1 MNMGSHS
8 ISKQCD
14 IIVFDSSKIPVIF
27 RDDDFVVVRPESVR
41 AVIEVKGTAN
51 KKEIDGLLDSFLD
64 FGKKWRDCQ
73 LFYHE
78 HHQPLARRPSLYAM
92 CWSVGLDTRGR
103 PLTNGTKIRKQIA
116 SFYNANAGLASMKGF
131 PRLEKLFVYNECG
144 VSESGWTEANS
155 EKIEM
160 GFATERGRFVRYDP
174 AGVPYLGGDR
184 TIASLLAGL
193 HYAVGDD
200 FNRFYSYVD
209 EARQSQTPRY
219 EHQGF
224 SAWLP
229 ETASMRDAN
238 ANLIFAAK

>member
-1 MNMGSHS
+1 VAKTHHSDLTGFSSLLGDSFQSKIDLLTQIIQGAHYPSLGRYKERLLAKMIAEYVPKNLEVGTGFVLFVHGATQERERMPGFDAMNMGSHS

-144 VSESGWTEANS
+144 VSESGWTE
-155 EKIEM
+155 
-160 GFATERGRFVRYDP
+160 VDP
-174 AGVPYLGGDR
+174 GNR
-184 TIASLLAGL
+184 TK
-193 HYAVGDD
+193 
-200 FNRFYSYVD
+200 R
-209 EARQSQTPRY
+209 
-219 EHQGF
+219 
-224 SAWLP
+224 
-229 ETASMRDAN
+229 
-238 ANLIFAAK
+238 